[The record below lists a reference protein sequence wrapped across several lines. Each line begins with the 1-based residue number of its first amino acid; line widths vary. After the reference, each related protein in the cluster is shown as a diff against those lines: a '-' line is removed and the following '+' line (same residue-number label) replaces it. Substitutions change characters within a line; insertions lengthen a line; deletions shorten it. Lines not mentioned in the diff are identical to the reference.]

1 MIMKSKSK
9 KILSAFL
16 IFVVV
21 LGLNMKG
28 FISQSNYKLSGND
41 SWFGTSAAKTL
52 FFNETTAYNFIET
65 QLSFGPRVPGTL
77 SHIECA
83 DWIREEL
90 FDITDNIMTH
100 NFTIQK
106 YSEPSY
112 QCQNILGKINP
123 AKENIVIFGAHWDSR
138 NVAEK
143 DTENQS
149 SPIPGANDGGSGVA
163 VLLELARVLYGYK
176 DELNCQIWFLFIDA
190 EDQGYSRGMYGL
202 EGWYWA
208 EGSLAFVNEID
219 SYYNFSLEIFECF
232 ILVDMVGGSNLQF
245 IKESRSDE
253 ALHDSIFDEGMKL
266 GYYEAFPSRPKVM
279 AITDDHVA
287 FDAFGIPVID
297 LIIDFVEGDWTYHH
311 THSDD
316 LSNIDEESLL
326 ITGQTL
332 ESFMKTYYTLNQNK
346 DWRNTDLPTSV
357 YLSITVSSLFLVGL
371 LVYLILKRKLKLSG
385 I

>member
-1 MIMKSKSK
+1 MKFKSK
-9 KILSAFL
+9 KILKVLFISIVF
-16 IFVVV
+16 
-21 LGLNMKG
+21 LGLNLEG
-28 FISQSNYKLSGND
+28 FISQSNMKLSGNE
-41 SWFGTSAAKTL
+41 SLFGTSAARTL

-77 SHIECA
+77 SHDECA
-83 DWIREEL
+83 DWIRDEL
-90 FDITDNIMTH
+90 VDMTDYIMTH
-100 NFTIQK
+100 NFSIQK

-123 AKENIVIFGAHWDSR
+123 TRENIVIFGAHWDSR

-149 SPIPGANDGGSGVA
+149 MPIPGANDGGSGVA
-163 VLLELARVLYGYK
+163 VLLELARVLYAFK
-176 DELNCQIWFLFIDA
+176 DELDCQIWFLFIDA

-202 EGWYWA
+202 EGWFWV

-219 SYYNFSLEIFECF
+219 NFYNSSIEIFECF
-232 ILVDMVGGSNLQF
+232 ILLDMVGGTNLQF
-245 IKESRSDE
+245 IKESRSHE
-253 ALHDSIFDEGMKL
+253 ALHDSIFDEGVKL

-297 LIIDFVEGDWTYHH
+297 LIIDFVEGDWIYHH
-311 THSDD
+311 THSDN
-316 LSNIDEESLL
+316 LSNIDRESLL
-326 ITGQTL
+326 ITGLTL

-357 YLSITVSSLFLVGL
+357 YLSITVGSLFLVGL
-371 LVYLILKRKLKLSG
+371 LVYLILKRKLRPKSTN
-385 I
+385 

>member
-1 MIMKSKSK
+1 MKFKSK
-9 KILSAFL
+9 KILKVLFISIVF
-16 IFVVV
+16 
-21 LGLNMKG
+21 LGLNLEG
-28 FISQSNYKLSGND
+28 FISQSNMKLSGNE
-41 SWFGTSAAKTL
+41 SLFGTSAARTL

-77 SHIECA
+77 SHDECA
-83 DWIREEL
+83 DWIRDEL
-90 FDITDNIMTH
+90 VDMTDYIMTH

-123 AKENIVIFGAHWDSR
+123 TRENIVIFGAHWDSR

-149 SPIPGANDGGSGVA
+149 MPIPGANDGGSGVA
-163 VLLELARVLYGYK
+163 VLLELARVLYAFK
-176 DELNCQIWFLFIDA
+176 DELDCQIWFLFIDA

-202 EGWYWA
+202 EGWFWV

-219 SYYNFSLEIFECF
+219 NFYNSSIEIFECF
-232 ILVDMVGGSNLQF
+232 ILLDMVGGTNLQF
-245 IKESRSDE
+245 IKESRSHE
-253 ALHDSIFDEGMKL
+253 ALHDSIFDEGVKL

-297 LIIDFVEGDWTYHH
+297 LIIDFVEGDWIYHH
-311 THSDD
+311 THSDN
-316 LSNIDEESLL
+316 LSNIDRESLL
-326 ITGQTL
+326 ITGLTL

-357 YLSITVSSLFLVGL
+357 YLSITVGSLFLVGL
-371 LVYLILKRKLKLSG
+371 LVYLILKRKLRPKSTN
-385 I
+385 